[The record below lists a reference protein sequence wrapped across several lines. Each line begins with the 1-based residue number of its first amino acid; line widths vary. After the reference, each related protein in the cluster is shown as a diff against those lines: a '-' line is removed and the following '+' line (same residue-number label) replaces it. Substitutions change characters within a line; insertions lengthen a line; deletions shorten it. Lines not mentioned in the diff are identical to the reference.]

1 MEKAQLKRYVV
12 LVPKF
17 LKLLY
22 GLLKDK
28 RVPLKDKTILAA
40 SIAYLLNPVDFIPDM
55 IPFFG
60 MVDDLYLVALA
71 LLRLLY
77 HTDEEVLRDHWE
89 GEEDIVAVIKK
100 IVELGSKILPP
111 KVREAVLGTF
121 EIEHA

>member
-1 MEKAQLKRYVV
+1 LNLLELKRYVR

-17 LKLLY
+17 LKLLW

-40 SIAYLLNPVDFIPDM
+40 AIAYLLNPVDFVPDM

-77 HTDEEVLRDHWE
+77 HTDEEVLRAHWE
-89 GEEDIVAVIKK
+89 GEEDIIPIIKRL
-100 IVELGSKILPP
+100 VELGAKLLPP
-111 KVREAVLGTF
+111 RVREAVL
-121 EIEHA
+121 EKIEVEHA

>member
-1 MEKAQLKRYVV
+1 MEIAQMKRYVA

-22 GLLKDK
+22 GLMKDQ
-28 RVPLKDKTILAA
+28 RVPTKDKTILAA
-40 SIAYLLNPVDFIPDM
+40 AVAYLLNPVDFIPDM

-60 MVDDLYLVALA
+60 LVDDLYLVALA

-89 GEEDIVAVIKK
+89 GEEDIVSLIKK
-100 IVELGSKILPP
+100 IVELGAKILPARI
-111 KVREAVLGTF
+111 REAVLGTL
-121 EIEHA
+121 ETSNA